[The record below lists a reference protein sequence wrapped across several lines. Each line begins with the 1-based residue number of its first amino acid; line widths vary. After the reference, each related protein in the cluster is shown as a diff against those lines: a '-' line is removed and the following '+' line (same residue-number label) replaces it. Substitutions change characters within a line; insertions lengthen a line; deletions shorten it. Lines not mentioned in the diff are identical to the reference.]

1 MKRIKFKVS
10 CQNGFTLVEVIV
22 TIIAVG
28 ILAGFFIHFM
38 GTALD
43 NSWKS
48 VALVAGEAETE
59 GIIEEII
66 AYYTSKINS
75 DPDTTLNSV
84 YNYVD
89 AKYGSGK
96 VPPPSIAT
104 MVYIDFSSGNEVT
117 VSPGTSNNLKVS
129 IEAPNEDNPREIRV
143 ILTKSRSNTNDPAVN
158 Y

>member
-1 MKRIKFKVS
+1 
-10 CQNGFTLVEVIV
+10 
-22 TIIAVG
+22 
-28 ILAGFFIHFM
+28 M

-48 VALVAGEAETE
+48 VALVADEAETE

-75 DPDTTLNSV
+75 DPDTALNAV
-84 YNYVD
+84 YTNY
-89 AKYGSGK
+89 S
-96 VPPPSIAT
+96 SSAT
-104 MVYIDFSSGNEVT
+104 MVYIDFDSSGNEVT

-129 IEAPNEDNPREIRV
+129 VKAPDADNPREIRM
-143 ILTKSRSNTNDPAVN
+143 ILTKSRSDPNDPAVN

>member
-1 MKRIKFKVS
+1 MKFKITR
-10 CQNGFTLVEVIV
+10 QNGFTLVEVIA

-28 ILAGFFIHFM
+28 ILAAFFIHFM

-48 VALVAGEAETE
+48 VALVADEAETE

-75 DPDTTLNSV
+75 NPDTALNTV
-84 YNYVD
+84 FNYVD
-89 AKYGSGK
+89 ANYGSGK
-96 VPPPSIAT
+96 VPPPPIAT
-104 MVYIDFSSGNEVT
+104 MVYIDFDSSGNEIT
-117 VSPGTSNNLKVS
+117 VSPGSSNNLKVS
-129 IEAPNEDNPREIRV
+129 IEAPNEDNPRQIRV
-143 ILTKSRSNTNDPAVN
+143 ILTKSRSNANDPPVN